1 MSREDTARVF
11 KAFCDENRL
20 EIIELLKKGEMCA
33 NDILKNVDIVQSTL
47 SHHMKILCESGII
60 VSRKSGKMTLYSVS
74 PDGINIASDIL
85 NTYKDAKI
93 PNLQENKTEPVKR
106 PSKKVTA
113 KTVKE
118 VAVKPAPEP
127 VWDDSTDDDDNW
139 TKMVTFID

>member
-33 NDILKNVDIVQSTL
+33 NDILKNVNIVQSTL

-74 PDGINIASDIL
+74 PDGLNIASDIL

-93 PNLQENKTEPVKR
+93 PSLQEIKSEPAKRPLKKASKKRVTEPVKV
-106 PSKKVTA
+106 PN
-113 KTVKE
+113 
-118 VAVKPAPEP
+118 PEP
-127 VWDDSTDDDDNW
+127 VWDDTNDDDDNW
-139 TKMVTFID
+139 IRMVTFID

>member
-74 PDGINIASDIL
+74 PDGLNIASDIL

-93 PNLQENKTEPVKR
+93 PSLQEIKTEPVKR
-106 PSKKVTA
+106 PSKKVTSKPA
-113 KTVKE
+113 KE
-118 VAVKPAPEP
+118 SLQKPAPEP